1 MKRFRLVLMLSLLV
15 ASITTVAYSLPSHS
29 SETDYYS
36 DDTFTE
42 QVGVKYVTCN
52 GPIYREG
59 ETTSWWIQYGEACQ
73 GFGSY
78 CNQSYYDAVAGQ
90 WYVINCY

>member
-1 MKRFRLVLMLSLLV
+1 MKRFRLVLLLSLLV

-36 DDTFTE
+36 DGTFTE
-42 QVGVKYVTCN
+42 QVGVKFVTCN

-59 ETTSWWIQYGEACQ
+59 LTTEWWIQYGEPCSN
-73 GFGSY
+73 GSSY

-90 WYVINCY
+90 WFVASCY